1 MSLRPV
7 SRRAVAGILAAVAAT
22 TAVACDSSGPQ
33 PAQRS
38 STPPQPVPS
47 FEKQACGIRRAYL
60 RRTVHG
66 YFGPRSGQIAILPD
80 QPAYMASGAG
90 GWSHSGPWPY
100 LQDIPLVFYG
110 PGIIKSHPEV
120 DRPVTMADVAPTLAR
135 LMGNEAFKP
144 EDGQV
149 LDEVIASGGRRVS
162 KSPKLILTVV
172 WDGGG
177 WNMLDLRDDS
187 WPNLERLMAKGVSY
201 TNATD
206 GSNPSVTPAV
216 HTTLGTGEW
225 PWKHGI
231 TGVPMRD
238 ESGEVVDSFLKG
250 ESSHF
255 IQVPALA
262 EQWDEAN
269 DNRALIGMV
278 GYEPWHLGM
287 IGKGA
292 ERPGGDRDHAG
303 WLDID
308 TNEWITNPDY
318 YELPTALPEAPGLEQ
333 NLQELDAADGQVDG
347 AWRDKAILDDP
358 TRLEETPAWIRYHTR
373 GMLDMIEQEGYG
385 QDRITD
391 LVFTNY
397 KQIDRVGHYFNMV
410 SPLVDDALVTTD
422 EMLKVI
428 TDGLD
433 QEVGKGEWVLVVTAD
448 HGQQPDAEAIDGY
461 GISPREI
468 EADIR
473 AEFGDVVRAVW
484 PTEVFLLEDAMEQ
497 EGVTVDEIARFLG
510 DYRLED
516 NTTDD
521 TVLESGAG
529 VFEPADKLFD
539 MVIPAEMLETVRC
552 S

>member
-1 MSLRPV
+1 ML
-7 SRRAVAGILAAVAAT
+7 AVV
-22 TAVACDSSGPQ
+22 TAVACDSSGVPS
-33 PAQRS
+33 AQRS
-38 STPPQPVPS
+38 FTPPQPVAS
-47 FEKQACGIRRAYL
+47 FRSQACGIPRDYL
-60 RRTVHG
+60 KRTVRG
-66 YFGPRSGQIAILPD
+66 YFEARSGQIAILPK

-110 PGIIKSHPEV
+110 PGIIKRRAEV
-120 DRPVTMADVAPTLAR
+120 DRPVTLAEVAPTLAR
-135 LMGNEAFKP
+135 LMGDESFEAA
-144 EDGQV
+144 DGEV
-149 LDEVIASGGRRVS
+149 LDEVFAVEDATTRP
-162 KSPKLILTVV
+162 PKLIMTVV

-177 WNMLDLRDDS
+177 WNTLDLWADS
-187 WPNLERLMAKGVSY
+187 WPNLERLMKEGVSY
-201 TNATD
+201 RNATD

-216 HTTLGTGEW
+216 HTTLGTGAF

-231 TGVPMRD
+231 TGVPVRD

-262 EQWDEAN
+262 ELWDEAN
-269 DNRALIGMV
+269 DNKALIGMV

-287 IGKGA
+287 IGQGA
-292 ERPGGDRDHAG
+292 ERAGGDKDDAA

-308 TNEWITNPDY
+308 TNDWITNPDY
-318 YELPTALPEAPGLEQ
+318 YTLPDNLPATAGLDED
-333 NLQELDAADGQVDG
+333 LLELDSADGQVDG
-347 AWRDKAILDDP
+347 AWRDKEILTDR

-373 GMLDMIEQEGYG
+373 GMLDMIADEGYG
-385 QDRITD
+385 EDRITD

-397 KQIDRVGHYFNMV
+397 KQIDRVGHYFNMA

-422 EMLKVI
+422 EMLQVI
-428 TDGLD
+428 TEGLD
-433 QEVGKGEWVLVVTAD
+433 DEVGKGRWVLVVTAD
-448 HGQQPDAEAIDGY
+448 HGQQPDAEVIDGY

-468 EADIR
+468 EADIQ

-484 PTEVFLLEDAMEQ
+484 PTEVFLLDDAMEE
-497 EGVTVDEIARFLG
+497 EGVTVDEIARWLG

-516 NTTDD
+516 NTTDEK
-521 TVLESGAG
+521 VLDSGAG
-529 VFEPADKLFD
+529 VFEPSARLFD
-539 MVIPAEMLETVRC
+539 MVIPAQMLETVEC